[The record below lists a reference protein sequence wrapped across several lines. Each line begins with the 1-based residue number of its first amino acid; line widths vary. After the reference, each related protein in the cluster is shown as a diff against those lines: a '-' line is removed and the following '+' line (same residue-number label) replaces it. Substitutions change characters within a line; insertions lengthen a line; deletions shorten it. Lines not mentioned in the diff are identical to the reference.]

1 LASTAEMARDERER
15 FASFLDGLTPQQ
27 WNSPTLCELW
37 TVRDV
42 AIHTVSYD
50 ELSTA
55 GLVGRF
61 LKGRLN
67 TDRINAIGVADYAD
81 RSPEQIT
88 ALIRAHA
95 QPHGLT
101 GGFGGKIAL
110 TDGMIHQQDIRRSI
124 GLPRTIDPARLRTRW
139 ISRAS
144 PRPFAVPGGR
154 AVYALSPPTWIGR
167 TARVAKFGGAARP
180 CLWRWPAAAPHW
192 TTSMARVKPNS
203 PNGFDVRVCDYTAAR
218 PVIGGRSLRVTM
230 PGGAATT
237 AGTALITG
245 IAV

>member
-1 LASTAEMARDERER
+1 MASTIEMARDEREG
-15 FASFLDGLTPQQ
+15 FASFLDGLTQVQ

-37 TVRDV
+37 TVREV

-55 GLVGRF
+55 GLVGRI

-88 ALIRAHA
+88 ALIRAHS

-124 GLPRTIDPARLRTRW
+124 GIPRTIDLERLRTVLDFARFAPTIRGAW
-139 ISRAS
+139 RTRGVRLVATDMDWAYGKGPEVRGSGEALLMAMAGRRA
-144 PRPFAVPGGR
+144 ALDDLDGPGK
-154 AVYALSPPTWIGR
+154 
-167 TARVAKFGGAARP
+167 AK
-180 CLWRWPAAAPHW
+180 LVQH
-192 TTSMARVKPNS
+192 
-203 PNGFDVRVCDYTAAR
+203 
-218 PVIGGRSLRVTM
+218 I
-230 PGGAATT
+230 
-237 AGTALITG
+237 
-245 IAV
+245 